1 MKVVDTASRF
11 WHVFDVYW
19 PIAVAVFVVVV
30 GALIGVGLRFRS
42 DSDEF
47 PGGRSEWPA
56 LEYSWMGLVA
66 AIAAFLLYVTFTTM
80 DAESGV
86 VGNVNT
92 AKPGVPR
99 GALVVRV
106 TAAQWSWRFD
116 YPGGVSVAG
125 DQDHWPTLVV
135 PTGRAVH
142 FDITSRDVV
151 HSFWVAERRVKVDAF
166 PGRTTTANLIW
177 PSAGS
182 WLQDGRCNQ
191 YCGLDHTTMNFNVRA
206 LPPAAF
212 AAWLRSRGGSA

>member
-1 MKVVDTASRF
+1 MKVVDTAGRF

-66 AIAAFLLYVTFTTM
+66 AIAAFLLYVTFATM

-99 GALVVRV
+99 GALVIRV

-116 YPGGVSVAG
+116 YPGGASVSG

-142 FDITSRDVV
+142 FDITSEDVV

-191 YCGLDHTTMNFNVRA
+191 YCGLDHTTMNFDVRA
-206 LPPAAF
+206 LPAASF

>member
-1 MKVVDTASRF
+1 
-11 WHVFDVYW
+11 
-19 PIAVAVFVVVV
+19 
-30 GALIGVGLRFRS
+30 
-42 DSDEF
+42 
-47 PGGRSEWPA
+47 
-56 LEYSWMGLVA
+56 
-66 AIAAFLLYVTFTTM
+66 
-80 DAESGV
+80 
-86 VGNVNT
+86 
-92 AKPGVPR
+92 
-99 GALVVRV
+99 VVRV

-142 FDITSRDVV
+142 FDITSQDVV

-206 LPPAAF
+206 LAPAAF
-212 AAWLRSRGGSA
+212 AAWLRRRGGSA